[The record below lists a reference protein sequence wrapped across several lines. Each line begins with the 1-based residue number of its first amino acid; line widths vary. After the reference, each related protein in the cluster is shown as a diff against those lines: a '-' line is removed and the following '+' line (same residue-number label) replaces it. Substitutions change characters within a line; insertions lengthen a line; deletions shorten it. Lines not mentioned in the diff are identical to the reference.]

1 MKHWGLHVSNRVT
14 LNNRKKHNTLNLKGQ
29 HKMKK
34 LYFLRHAFAGQ
45 PEAPEVDDD
54 RPLTKSG
61 ISKMEKSAE
70 SIASIVKSF
79 DVILSSPLKRAHQ
92 TASIIAR
99 EMGYKDKIE
108 YSDFLRPGAQIDKLM
123 TSLAKYGREEKQ
135 NVLLVGHEPDMSN
148 IISLLTGMPPG
159 SIEFKKSAFCNIE
172 VTSFSARA
180 KGKLLWLLQPKL
192 LRKIS

>member
-1 MKHWGLHVSNRVT
+1 LHT
-14 LNNRKKHNTLNLKGQ
+14 KKFREEMADLSLRGIRSSD
-29 HKMKK
+29 
-34 LYFLRHAFAGQ
+34 FLRHAFAGQ
-45 PEAPEVDDD
+45 PEAPEIDDD

-61 ISKMEKSAE
+61 IIKMEKAAE
-70 SIASIVKSF
+70 SIACIVKSF

-92 TASIIAR
+92 TATIVAR

-108 YSDFLRPGAQIDKLM
+108 HSDILRPGAQIDGLM
-123 TSLAKYGREEKQ
+123 NSLAKYGRAQKQ
-135 NVLLVGHEPDMSN
+135 SILLIGHEPDLSK
-148 IISLLTGMPPG
+148 IISSLTGMTPD

-172 VTSFSARA
+172 VTSFSSKA